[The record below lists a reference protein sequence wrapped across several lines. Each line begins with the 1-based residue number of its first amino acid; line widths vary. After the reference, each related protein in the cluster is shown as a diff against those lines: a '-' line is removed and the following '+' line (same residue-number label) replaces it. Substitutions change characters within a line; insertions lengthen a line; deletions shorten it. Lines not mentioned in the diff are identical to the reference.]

1 MSDKKKRNGG
11 ETALWRRW
19 LLPFLC
25 VTGSV
30 GLYLALT
37 VAGPSEGP
45 VSGDGRVA
53 REGYGGGEQ
62 EYQLSLIHISDW
74 GSSTSGIKKLYA
86 NPAEFMRTWEP
97 EETRIGWIKT
107 PRGWWYRYA
116 DGAYPAN
123 KWLTINHHWYLFN
136 PDGYMCTGWHR
147 WNGSVCDPAD
157 GSGDWYYFDNTVDGP
172 LEGACWHTHENGAQE
187 IWYVE

>member
-1 MSDKKKRNGG
+1 MCIRDREEQEVSVTVQVSPRRYTKAEADQVFYEIMDGMEERIRAGNPSLMAVMSDLK
-11 ETALWRRW
+11 
-19 LLPFLC
+19 LP
-25 VTGSV
+25 
-30 GLYLALT
+30 
-37 VAGPSEGP
+37 
-45 VSGDGRVA
+45 
-53 REGYGGGEQ
+53 
-62 EYQLSLIHISDW
+62 
-74 GSSTSGIKKLYA
+74 
-86 NPAEFMRTWEP
+86 
-97 EETRIGWIKT
+97 TRLEMCIRDRIKT